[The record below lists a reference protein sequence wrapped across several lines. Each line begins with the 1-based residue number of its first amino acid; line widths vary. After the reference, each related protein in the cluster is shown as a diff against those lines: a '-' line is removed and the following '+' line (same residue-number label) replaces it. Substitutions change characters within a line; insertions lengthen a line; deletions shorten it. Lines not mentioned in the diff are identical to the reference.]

1 MEEIRKYCYTGH
13 LTVTREMVIDYLEE
27 TEGAIIDP
35 YYEPTDEEW
44 EEAAEHLFKTGTLP
58 LEERVLYRR
67 SSKTRNTVMS

>member
-44 EEAAEHLFKTGTLP
+44 RRLQNTCSR
-58 LEERVLYRR
+58 LEPCPWKMGSLRR
-67 SSKTRNTVMS
+67 NKQDD